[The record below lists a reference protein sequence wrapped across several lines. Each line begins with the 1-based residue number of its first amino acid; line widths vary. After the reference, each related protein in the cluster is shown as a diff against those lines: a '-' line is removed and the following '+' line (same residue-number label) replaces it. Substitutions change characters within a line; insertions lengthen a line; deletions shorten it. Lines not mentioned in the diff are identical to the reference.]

1 MVMSTNNS
9 QTQANISIS
18 VVIISCERPDYLT
31 LAVDSVLRQ
40 IHQPAEIIIIDDCS
54 KADYQPTLQS
64 FSDERIIYHRSEQ
77 RCGAN
82 SSRNKGVELSS
93 GKVLAFLDD
102 DDIWNETFLKEH
114 YTEYLNNAEAV
125 ICGYSVLGNP
135 SKQQINLQT
144 KVTEDEL
151 RKGNTFSGMSGFS
164 ALRDVLLEVQFDNN
178 LNNGQDWD
186 LFVRITQQKR
196 RFVNIPMPLFQYRKG
211 LADGITSKAKTM
223 TFDESRIRLAS
234 AYKHREWLGE
244 NNFRQRVADQLLSF
258 IVKKQNKLQWLLE
271 SIKLAGF
278 IATFIALKKKLVTSS

>member
-1 MVMSTNNS
+1 
-9 QTQANISIS
+9 
-18 VVIISCERPDYLT
+18 
-31 LAVDSVLRQ
+31 
-40 IHQPAEIIIIDDCS
+40 
-54 KADYQPTLQS
+54 
-64 FSDERIIYHRSEQ
+64 
-77 RCGAN
+77 
-82 SSRNKGVELSS
+82 
-93 GKVLAFLDD
+93 
-102 DDIWNETFLKEH
+102 
-114 YTEYLNNAEAV
+114 
-125 ICGYSVLGNP
+125 
-135 SKQQINLQT
+135 
-144 KVTEDEL
+144 
-151 RKGNTFSGMSGFS
+151 
-164 ALRDVLLEVQFDNN
+164 VLLEVQFDNN